1 MSPDWYTQAA
11 DNNNNNDSQRFTVIE
26 AEQTSTASSSTDGRG
41 RPPWRLAD
49 DQSFKV
55 SISLKVSPINTASPK
70 PFSDVAGLTHGSG
83 MTGASHASTSSGK
96 SSSAGSRTCAKE
108 GTITLDI
115 PARLWQVL
123 DKGRYCIVRKLGYG
137 QYSSVW
143 LARDKGED
151 RFVSLKILTCEAT
164 KALSGTSPLSDELGL
179 LQKIADGDQGHPG
192 FRHNIKYYGSF
203 EFPGPH
209 GKHHCVIT
217 EVLGYSLEYVR
228 TLNPNGDRR
237 VQTSTV
243 KRVVK
248 HIVRGLEYLHDVR
261 GIVHADIKHDNILFR
276 PVDVAAVVAHELSAD
291 PSACYDCGTEIS
303 PPVVPTVSQVL
314 PLSTELFI
322 REDHLE
328 AVVSDVGHSHWR
340 DRHFQEII
348 QPAAL
353 RAPEVILGYRWDTPA
368 DIWNLGCIVME
379 LLIGFWLFEPNKE
392 SGWGVEEDHLVRMTE
407 ALDTRFDVEFL
418 SKCMHKDQFFTAD
431 GSFAHFDAHKEP
443 TWTIRRLLEA
453 FSLEQDEAEIVEAE
467 RFILR
472 CLRLVPEER
481 ATAGDLA
488 NDTWLETNSMTG
500 PTTVSCY
507 ITEILTDS
515 TTCTHKAQYP
525 RSPSAIIK
533 EFIRVRLKVESIEE
547 LVFGLGTGIEQRPCI
562 FFVGALGAFLAKALS
577 TFLGSRMFRGIIAA
591 NGNINLDWGRRGLR
605 WRFLALLGLD
615 DRFANGNFPKSM

>member
-1 MSPDWYTQAA
+1 
-11 DNNNNNDSQRFTVIE
+11 
-26 AEQTSTASSSTDGRG
+26 
-41 RPPWRLAD
+41 
-49 DQSFKV
+49 
-55 SISLKVSPINTASPK
+55 
-70 PFSDVAGLTHGSG
+70 

-96 SSSAGSRTCAKE
+96 SSSAGSVSGFPEEDLRQGGHNNA
-108 GTITLDI
+108 GYF
-115 PARLWQVL
+115 PARLGQVL

-164 KALSGTSPLSDELGL
+164 KTLSGTSPLSDELGL

-228 TLNPNGDRR
+228 TLNPNGDR
-237 VQTSTV
+237 
-243 KRVVK
+243 
-248 HIVRGLEYLHDVR
+248 H
-261 GIVHADIKHDNILFR
+261 IKHDNILFR
-276 PVDVAAVVAHELSAD
+276 PVDVAAVVAHELSTD
-291 PSACYDCGTEIS
+291 PPACYDCGTEIS
-303 PPVVPTVSQVL
+303 PPVVPIVSQVL
-314 PLSTELFI
+314 PLSTEPSI
-322 REDHLE
+322 REDRLE

-368 DIWNLGCIVME
+368 DIWNLGCIVCISHNIPVME

-443 TWTIRRLLEA
+443 TWTIRRLLET

-515 TTCTHKAQYP
+515 TACTHKAQYP
-525 RSPSAIIK
+525 RSLSAIIK

-562 FFVGALGAFLAKALS
+562 FFVRALGAFLARALS
-577 TFLGSRMFRGIIAA
+577 AFLGSRMFRGIIAA

-615 DRFANGNFPKSM
+615 DRFANGNFPQSM